1 MRFFLLAIVIFISA
15 SNNVEANC
23 DVTYS
28 SDTAYNTIVC
38 ADDQTMTVNEGVTL
52 SQSSGQSSW
61 INIIG
66 EENFTLV
73 NNGTI
78 DPGQTNAWQAISL
91 QDATSFDITN
101 NGTINGPGQMIE
113 FIGNKGTSTIT
124 NTGTISTTSHAPI
137 TNYGLGF
144 TGSLT
149 INNSGTISAFG
160 VNSGNQE
167 THNPTHQGAIS
178 LGQCSSTS
186 RHASCLDEED
196 AGSAGG
202 YTIIN
207 SGTIEVT
214 DKGANAIRLNN
225 KVNNTITNTG
235 SILGGPEQAYNIP
248 GSSGSSF
255 RIGMD
260 IMVVECHET
269 SDANDPFGSCGA
281 SGSGTTTVNIG
292 KGAKF
297 KNGIDFNSTTGEIVI
312 GSDINRDHEIRIF
325 DYSDGAG
332 GSDTITITNN
342 SEHEVTLKRQQ
353 TLTFSDGSTNS
364 WGSITPGREA
374 KTSGNYTYQHS
385 GQGDEGLTINAE
397 FFNAG
402 DDGILII
409 KGERLEVNQNNQ
421 KYRAE
426 NTLSKFRNFYRAT
439 HHLGYNVQRC
449 STLDEENRIGLLLSK
464 RTEDLKDCNT
474 DFVRLFNSFQDRKDI
489 YDGRNYGG
497 VGMNTPIFWSEKV
510 ASNTFFGYSRQEN
523 NFNDKTGSE
532 SDNFTLGIRNF
543 YQDDGFEAS
552 LTPLV
557 GLNLQKNKDFDTDK
571 IETKNKSFISQFA
584 GINGKISQ
592 NFEQDP
598 QNFFTLDFEGSFNV
612 QRYPEYI
619 SQFTDGELKV
629 KESYD
634 QLLSGTIEA
643 SFTSLPKKDRINKIY
658 IGGSG
663 FKNYNNKIGI
673 LARGFNSDVKNNGN
687 KTWSGY
693 HGGVSFLKK
702 SNNFSYEL
710 GLRYEDQEGLIDKI
724 VSLTLNRRF

>member
-1 MRFFLLAIVIFISA
+1 MRFFLIAAIIFIVK
-15 SNNVEANC
+15 SNNAEANC

-28 SDTAYNTIVC
+28 SDTAFNTIVC

-52 SQSSGQSSW
+52 SQSSGQSNW

-149 INNSGTISAFG
+149 INNSGTISAYG
-160 VNSGNQE
+160 VNSSNQE

-186 RHASCLDEED
+186 RHASCSEEED

-235 SILGGPEQAYNIP
+235 SILGGPEQAYSIP

-255 RIGMD
+255 RVGMD
-260 IMVVECHET
+260 IMVVKCHET
-269 SDANDPFGSCGA
+269 SDANDPFGTCGA

-292 KGAKF
+292 KGAEF

-312 GSDINRDHEIRIF
+312 GSDINRDYEIRIF

-364 WGSITPGREA
+364 WGSITPGRVA

-385 GQGDEGLTINAE
+385 GQGDEDLDDNAE
-397 FFNAG
+397 YFNAG

-409 KGERLEVNQNNQ
+409 KGERLEVNQNNR
-421 KYRAE
+421 KYQAE
-426 NTLSKFRNFYRAT
+426 NTLSKFRNFYNAADNIG
-439 HHLGYNVQRC
+439 HHAQRC
-449 STLDEENRIGLLLSK
+449 STLDENR
-464 RTEDLKDCNT
+464 EDEDQKDCHEG
-474 DFVRLFNSFQDRKDI
+474 FVKLFNSFQERDSV
-489 YDGRNYGG
+489 YEGRHYGG
-497 VGMNTPIFWSEKV
+497 IGMNSPIFLNDNIV
-510 ASNTFFGYSRQEN
+510 SNTFVGISTQESKFDDNTRSFTDNLTFGLKNS
-523 NFNDKTGSE
+523 
-532 SDNFTLGIRNF
+532 
-543 YQDDGFEAS
+543 YQNSGFQAT
-552 LTPLV
+552 LTPLI
-557 GLNLQKNKDFDTDK
+557 GLGSRRNTDFDTDK
-571 IETKNKSFISQFA
+571 SETRKNSIITQFA
-584 GINGKISQ
+584 GINAKISNDFQ
-592 NFEQDP
+592 RNEKSFL
-598 QNFFTLDFEGSFNV
+598 TLGLQSSFSAE
-612 QRYPEYI
+612 RSPEYN
-619 SQFTDGELKV
+619 SNFTDGTLKV
-629 KESYD
+629 KENID
-634 QLLSGTIEA
+634 QLLSNTLEA
-643 SFTSLPKKDRINKIY
+643 SYTSILTKSNFLAKIY
-658 IGGSG
+658 AGGST
-663 FKNYNNKIGI
+663 FKNYNKNIEVE
-673 LARGFNSDVKNNGN
+673 ARGFNSDVSNQGN
-687 KTWSGY
+687 WSGY
-693 HGGVSFLKK
+693 HAGISFVKDHPIF
-702 SNNFSYEL
+702 NFEL
-710 GLRYEDQEGLIDKI
+710 DGRYENQEGLKDKA
-724 VSLTLNRRF
+724 LTFTINKKF

>member
-1 MRFFLLAIVIFISA
+1 MKIIISVTIIFIISIK
-15 SNNVEANC
+15 NVNANC
-23 DVTYS
+23 NVTYS
-28 SDTAYNTIVC
+28 SDTAISNTIEC
-38 ADDQTMTVNEGVTL
+38 ADNQTMTVNEGVTL
-52 SQSSGQSSW
+52 SQASGASGM
-61 INIIG
+61 INIVG

-78 DPGQTNAWQAISL
+78 DPGQSNAWQAIYL
-91 QDATSFDITN
+91 KDATSFDITN

-144 TGSLT
+144 NGSLT
-149 INNSGTISAFG
+149 INNSGTISAYG
-160 VNSGNQE
+160 VRSSDQ
-167 THNPTHQGAIS
+167 TSHNPTHQGAIS

-186 RHASCLDEED
+186 RNDSCSDESD

-235 SILGGPEQAYNIP
+235 SILGGPEQAYSVA
-248 GSSGSSF
+248 GSGSSF

-260 IMVVECHET
+260 IMVVKCHET
-269 SDANDPFGSCGA
+269 DDSNDPFGACGP
-281 SGSGTTTVNIG
+281 SGSGKTTVNIG
-292 KGAKF
+292 KDATF
-297 KNGIDFNSTTGEIVI
+297 KNGIDFNSTTSEIVI
-312 GSDINRDHEIRIF
+312 RSDVNRDYELRIF

-332 GSDTITITNN
+332 GSDKITITNN
-342 SEHEVTLKRQQ
+342 SEHEVTFKRQQ

-364 WGSITPGREA
+364 WGSITPGRQA
-374 KTSGNYTYQHS
+374 KTSGNYTFQHT
-385 GQGDEGLTINAE
+385 GQGDEGLNVSGE
-397 FFNAG
+397 YFNAG

-426 NTLSKFRNFYRAT
+426 NTLSKFRNFYNAT

-449 STLDEENRIGLLLSK
+449 STLDEENRIGLLLSMS
-464 RTEDLKDCNT
+464 TEDLKDCNT

-497 VGMNTPIFWSEKV
+497 IGMNTPIFWSEKV
-510 ASNTFFGYSRQEN
+510 ASNTFFGYSKQEN

-532 SDNFTLGIRNF
+532 SDNFTLGIKNF
-543 YQDDGFEAS
+543 YQEDGFEAS
-552 LTPLV
+552 LTPII
-557 GLNLQKNKDFDTDK
+557 GLSLQKNKDFDTDK

-584 GINGKISQ
+584 GINGKISN

-598 QNFFTLDFEGSFNV
+598 QNFFTLGFEGSFNV

-643 SFTSLPKKDRINKIY
+643 SFTSFPNKNRTNKIY
-658 IGGSG
+658 MGGSG
-663 FKNYNNKIGI
+663 FKNYNNKIGV

-693 HGGVSFLKK
+693 HGGISFLKK
-702 SNNFSYEL
+702 SKDYSYEL
-710 GLRYEDQEGLIDKI
+710 DLRYEDQEGLIDKI
-724 VSLTLNRRF
+724 ASITVNKRF

>member
-1 MRFFLLAIVIFISA
+1 MRIFLLAAIIFIVT
-15 SNNVEANC
+15 SNNAEANC

-28 SDTAYNTIVC
+28 SDTAFNTIVC

-52 SQSSGQSSW
+52 SQSSGQSNW

-149 INNSGTISAFG
+149 INNSGTISAYG

-186 RHASCLDEED
+186 RHPSCSEEED

-269 SDANDPFGSCGA
+269 SDANNPFGTCGA

-342 SEHEVTLKRQQ
+342 SDHEVTFKRQQ

-409 KGERLEVNQNNQ
+409 KGERLEVNQNNR
-421 KYRAE
+421 KYQAE
-426 NTLSKFRNFYRAT
+426 NTLSKFRNFYNAADNIG
-439 HHLGYNVQRC
+439 HHAQRC
-449 STLDEENRIGLLLSK
+449 STLDENR
-464 RTEDLKDCNT
+464 EDEDQKDCHEG
-474 DFVRLFNSFQDRKDI
+474 FVKLFNSFQERDSV
-489 YDGRNYGG
+489 YEGRHYGG
-497 VGMNTPIFWSEKV
+497 IGMNSPIFLNDNIV
-510 ASNTFFGYSRQEN
+510 SNTFV
-523 NFNDKTGSE
+523 
-532 SDNFTLGIRNF
+532 GISTQDSKF
-543 YQDDGFEAS
+543 DDGTSSWNNNLTFGLKNSYQNSGFQAS
-552 LTPLV
+552 LTPLI
-557 GLNLQKNKDFDTDK
+557 GLSFQKNSDFDTDK
-571 IETKNKSFISQFA
+571 SETRKKSTTSQFA
-584 GINGKISQ
+584 GVNAKIS
-592 NFEQDP
+592 NDFGS
-598 QNFFTLDFEGSFNV
+598 NKKSFFTLGLQSSFSAE
-612 QRYPEYI
+612 RRPEYT
-619 SQFTDGELKV
+619 SHFTDGALVV
-629 KESYD
+629 KENID
-634 QLLSGTIEA
+634 QLLSNTLEA
-643 SFTSLPKKDRINKIY
+643 SYTSILSEKNFLGKIY
-658 IGGSG
+658 AGGST
-663 FKNYNNKIGI
+663 FKNYNNKVKVN
-673 LARGFNSDVKNNGN
+673 ARGFNSDVSNHGN
-687 KTWSGY
+687 QVWSGY
-693 HGGVSFLKK
+693 HAGVSFVKE
-702 SNNFSYEL
+702 NPIFNFEFDA
-710 GLRYEDQEGLIDKI
+710 RYENQEGLEDKA
-724 VSLTLNRRF
+724 VALTLNRKF

>member
-1 MRFFLLAIVIFISA
+1 MKFFLLAIVIFIAA

-28 SDTAYNTIVC
+28 SDTSYNTIEC
-38 ADDQTMTVNEGVTL
+38 ADNQTMTVNEGVTL

-78 DPGQTNAWQAISL
+78 DPGQSNAWQAISL
-91 QDATSFDITN
+91 QDATSFNITN

-149 INNSGTISAFG
+149 INNSGTISAYG
-160 VNSGNQE
+160 VNSSNQQ

-269 SDANDPFGSCGA
+269 ADANDPFGSCGA
-281 SGSGTTTVNIG
+281 SGSGTTTGV
-292 KGAKF
+292 
-297 KNGIDFNSTTGEIVI
+297 IDTA
-312 GSDINRDHEIRIF
+312 F
-325 DYSDGAG
+325 D
-332 GSDTITITNN
+332 ITITGISTLATAAGIDQNIALGDV
-342 SEHEVTLKRQQ
+342 VT
-353 TLTFSDGSTNS
+353 STGGAS
-364 WGSITPGREA
+364 VVAAGTTVVSIG
-374 KTSGNYTYQHS
+374 TSAITV
-385 GQGDEGLTINAE
+385 DKAIT
-397 FFNAG
+397 
-402 DDGILII
+402 GID
-409 KGERLEVNQNNQ
+409 
-421 KYRAE
+421 
-426 NTLSKFRNFYRAT
+426 TLST
-439 HHLGYNVQRC
+439 ICG
-449 STLDEENRIGLLLSK
+449 T
-464 RTEDLKDCNT
+464 KD
-474 DFVRLFNSFQDRKDI
+474 
-489 YDGRNYGG
+489 
-497 VGMNTPIFWSEKV
+497 KV
-510 ASNTFFGYSRQEN
+510 PT
-523 NFNDKTGSE
+523 
-532 SDNFTLGIRNF
+532 
-543 YQDDGFEAS
+543 
-552 LTPLV
+552 
-557 GLNLQKNKDFDTDK
+557 
-571 IETKNKSFISQFA
+571 
-584 GINGKISQ
+584 
-592 NFEQDP
+592 
-598 QNFFTLDFEGSFNV
+598 
-612 QRYPEYI
+612 
-619 SQFTDGELKV
+619 
-629 KESYD
+629 
-634 QLLSGTIEA
+634 
-643 SFTSLPKKDRINKIY
+643 
-658 IGGSG
+658 
-663 FKNYNNKIGI
+663 
-673 LARGFNSDVKNNGN
+673 NGN
-687 KTWSGY
+687 SP
-693 HGGVSFLKK
+693 
-702 SNNFSYEL
+702 
-710 GLRYEDQEGLIDKI
+710 LIVVNDPLWPPA
-724 VSLTLNRRF
+724 S